1 MRRSLLLICASLA
14 LLTAAAL
21 AQTTGTLTVTVKR
34 AADPATTTAPVNGA
48 KVIVM
53 HWTTDGM
60 HPAMVQDQ
68 TGTTNQM
75 GTCML
80 QLPPGIY
87 DVFVAASDLAP
98 AAFRREVKAGGRTS
112 LTASLKP
119 APINLKPVK

>member
-1 MRRSLLLICASLA
+1 MKRLLSLMCASFVFMA
-14 LLTAAAL
+14 TAAF
-21 AQTTGTLTVTVKR
+21 AQASGSLVVTVKR
-34 AADPATTTAPVNGA
+34 AADPGTTAAPVNGA

-60 HPAMVQDQ
+60 HPTMVQDQ

-75 GTCML
+75 GSCML

-87 DVFVAASDLAP
+87 DVFVAASELAP
-98 AAFRREVKAGGRTS
+98 AAFRREVKAGGTTS
-112 LTASLKP
+112 LTASLKA